1 MEGGCAS
8 YKRRLSFY
16 LPFVMFLLELQ
27 APEKLSLCEY
37 RHNWEGSMQRARE
50 LAESYGY
57 PVDIR
62 DVREDVAYVTIEPE
76 TE

>member
-8 YKRRLSFY
+8 CKRRQIFGLKT
-16 LPFVMFLLELQ
+16 MFLLELQ

-76 TE
+76 RE